1 MTDLSVTVN
10 SPGTANFTYSNSTG
24 VFTYTPPDLSGYST
38 FSGSYND
45 LTNKPVLFSGSYD
58 DLTNKPV
65 LFSGDYNDLT
75 NKPTVPSGI
84 DDLNDVTV
92 TPVSSGSP
100 ADGDVLT
107 WSTSSGQWVNQ
118 QPSGGGGGTTT
129 APADDSPVGVISMW
143 AGSTSSI
150 PDGWQLCDG
159 GSAATSELQSIVG
172 STVPDLRDKFI
183 VGAGNTYSVGNT
195 GGSPNAVVVEHSH
208 TGETHAHGINTSFN
222 INASGTTSTDDVPHT
237 HPIAGTVGTG
247 SGLNAGAD
255 YTGNYS
261 PRSTNAATDTNH
273 SHTFS
278 INTTAS
284 LSGSTDNSGGGN
296 TGVEGV
302 NAEGKNLPPY
312 YSLCYIIKN
321 DASLYL
327 KSPNGTS
334 FRLSVDNSG
343 NVSATSV

>member
-1 MTDLSVTVN
+1 
-10 SPGTANFTYSNSTG
+10 
-24 VFTYTPPDLSGYST
+24 
-38 FSGSYND
+38 
-45 LTNKPVLFSGSYD
+45 
-58 DLTNKPV
+58 
-65 LFSGDYNDLT
+65 
-75 NKPTVPSGI
+75 
-84 DDLNDVTV
+84 
-92 TPVSSGSP
+92 
-100 ADGDVLT
+100 
-107 WSTSSGQWVNQ
+107 
-118 QPSGGGGGTTT
+118 
-129 APADDSPVGVISMW
+129 MW

-183 VGAGNTYSVGNT
+183 VGAGNSYSVGST
-195 GGSPNAVVVEHSH
+195 GGSADSILVEHA
-208 TGETHAHGINTSFN
+208 HAGAEHSHGINTSFN

-284 LSGSTDNSGGGN
+284 LSGSTQNGGTESTTITGGSG
-296 TGVEGV
+296 T
-302 NAEGKNLPPY
+302 GKNIPPY

-343 NVSATSV
+343 NISATSV